1 MQHIVCYF
9 SCMKSIEGK
18 LGRVFVLR
26 LEQDDLLPKCI
37 EDFAVEKNIRL
48 AQAVFIG
55 GIYQGNLVAG
65 PRKTEEPRPDPIV
78 LPISEAHEAIATGI
92 IAPAENGRPTLHM
105 HAAMGRAGQTMA
117 GCFQKGVSV
126 WLVGEAVIYEI
137 LSESTAKRV
146 LNKTANLTLFEILE

>member
-1 MQHIVCYF
+1 
-9 SCMKSIEGK
+9 MKAIEGK

-26 LEQDDLLPKCI
+26 LEQDDSLPKCI
-37 EDFAVEKNIRL
+37 EDFAAEKKITL
-48 AQAVFIG
+48 AQVVFIG

-65 PRKTEEPRPDPIV
+65 PRKTAEPRPDPIV
-78 LPISEAHEAIATGI
+78 LPLSEAHESLAAGI
-92 IAPAENGRPTLHM
+92 IAPAENGRPALHM
-105 HAAMGRAGQTMA
+105 HAALGRAGQTMA

-146 LNKTANLTLFEILE
+146 LNKTANLTLFEILD